1 MREIFII
8 FRKELTEVLRDRR
21 TLVFMIALPLLAI
34 PALLELSLRFATEAQ
49 RKASTETLR
58 YAILDEHHAPA
69 VAEAFAG
76 APGFERVTFDPPA
89 ANARPISDAISD
101 AIDADTIDFALV
113 IGAPTGASAG
123 ARDSAGAQTPV
134 TLYHDNASTTD
145 KARERATAVL
155 TALSERERDRRLVAL
170 GVPEDARDRLLVP
183 VRVTDVG
190 TADMRAVIG
199 ELIGGMLPYIF
210 IIFCYMGALYPAVD
224 LAAGEKERGTLET
237 LLLVPVARHR
247 IVLGKYLVVFTAALT
262 AAVLS
267 LVSLG
272 AWGAYKSRSVEGA
285 FGTVLSSIGA
295 LDLAL
300 IALMFVPAAA
310 IFAAILLSIS
320 IYARSFKEAQS
331 YAVPLNFLVVLPAM
345 LPMLPGVEMT
355 WGWAMVPITNI
366 ALAIQELVKGTM
378 SYEMLGAILGSSA
391 LLAGLLLG
399 FCTWWFRRENVLF
412 RV

>member
-1 MREIFII
+1 MREIFVI
-8 FRKELTEVLRDRR
+8 FRKELIEVLRDRR

-34 PALLELSLRFATEAQ
+34 PALLELTLRVTTEAQ

-58 YAILDEHHAPA
+58 YAIFDEHHAPA
-69 VAEAFAG
+69 VAEAFGA
-76 APGFERVTFDPPA
+76 APGFERVTLDPSA
-89 ANARPISDAISD
+89 ASAGAISD
-101 AIDADTIDFALV
+101 AVVHAIGAGTIDFALV
-113 IGAPTGASAG
+113 IGAPAG
-123 ARDSAGAQTPV
+123 AGDSAGAQTPV

-145 KARERATAVL
+145 KASERATAVI
-155 TALSERERDRRLVAL
+155 TALSERERDRRLVTL
-170 GVPEDARDRLLVP
+170 GVPEAARDRLLVP
-183 VRVTDVG
+183 VRVTAVG
-190 TADMRAVIG
+190 TADMRAVLG

-210 IIFCYMGALYPAVD
+210 IIFCYLGALYPAVD

-247 IVLGKYLVVFTAALT
+247 IVLGKYLVVFTAAMT

-272 AWGAYKSRSVEGA
+272 AWGAYKSSSIEGA
-285 FGTVLSSIGA
+285 FGAVLSSIGG

-331 YAVPLNFLVVLPAM
+331 YAVPLNFLVILPAM

-378 SYEMLGAILGSSA
+378 SYEMLVAILGSSA
-391 LLAGLLLG
+391 LLAGALLG

>member
-58 YAILDEHHAPA
+58 YAIFDEHHAPA

-76 APGFERVTFDPPA
+76 APGFERVTLAPPGA
-89 ANARPISDAISD
+89 IAGAISD
-101 AIDADTIDFALV
+101 AIGADTIDFALV
-113 IGAPTGASAG
+113 IGAPAG
-123 ARDSAGAQTPV
+123 APAGAGDSVGAQTPV

-145 KARERATAVL
+145 KAKERATAVL

-170 GVPEDARDRLLVP
+170 GVPENARERLLVP
-183 VRVTDVG
+183 VRVIDVG
-190 TADMRAVIG
+190 TADMRAVLG

-272 AWGAYKSRSVEGA
+272 TWGAYKSRSVEGA

-310 IFAAILLSIS
+310 MFAAILLSIS

-331 YAVPLNFLVVLPAM
+331 YAVPLNILVVLPAM

-366 ALAIQELVKGTM
+366 ALAIKELVKGTM
-378 SYEMLGAILGSSA
+378 SYEMLVAILGSSA
-391 LLAGLLLG
+391 LLASVLLG

>member
-69 VAEAFAG
+69 VAEAFAT

-89 ANARPISDAISD
+89 ASAGTLRDAISA
-101 AIDADTIDFALV
+101 AIDADAIDFALV
-113 IGAPTGASAG
+113 IGAPTGDAPD
-123 ARDSAGAQTPV
+123 RAGAQTPV

-145 KARERATAVL
+145 KARERASAVI

-170 GVPEDARDRLLVP
+170 GVPEGARDRLLVP

-190 TADMRAVIG
+190 TADMRAVLG

-247 IVLGKYLVVFTAALT
+247 IVLGKYLVVFTAAMT

-267 LVSLG
+267 LISLG
-272 AWGAYKSRSVEGA
+272 AWGAYKSQSVEGA

-378 SYEMLGAILGSSA
+378 SYEMLVAILGSSA

>member
-21 TLVFMIALPLLAI
+21 TLVFMIALPLLAL
-34 PALLELSLRFATEAQ
+34 PAVLELTLRFASEAQ

-58 YAILDEHHAPA
+58 YAVVDEHHAPA

-89 ANARPISDAISD
+89 NAGAISAAISD
-101 AIDADTIDFALV
+101 AIDSDTIDFALV
-113 IGAPTGASAG
+113 LGAPAG

-183 VRVTDVG
+183 VLVTDVG
-190 TADMRAVIG
+190 TADMRAVLG

-210 IIFCYMGALYPAVD
+210 IIFCYLGALYPAVD

-247 IVLGKYLVVFTAALT
+247 IVLGKYLVVFTAAMT

-272 AWGAYKSRSVEGA
+272 AWGAFKSKSVEGA
-285 FGTVLSSIGA
+285 FGTVLSSIGG

-331 YAVPLNFLVVLPAM
+331 YAVPLNFLVILPAM

-378 SYEMLGAILGSSA
+378 NYEMLGAILGSSA
-391 LLAGLLLG
+391 LLAGVLLG

>member
-1 MREIFII
+1 MRETFVI
-8 FRKELTEVLRDRR
+8 FRKELIEVLRDRR

-34 PALLELSLRFATEAQ
+34 PGLLELTLRVTSEAQ

-58 YAILDEHHAPA
+58 YAIFDERHAPA
-69 VAEAFAG
+69 VAETLAA
-76 APGFERVTFDPPA
+76 APGFERVTLDRSA
-89 ANARPISDAISD
+89 ANPGAIADAIG
-101 AIDADTIDFALV
+101 AGTIDFALV
-113 IGAPTGASAG
+113 IGAPAGAS
-123 ARDSAGAQTPV
+123 DSAGTQTAV

-145 KARERATAVL
+145 KAMERATEVL

-170 GVPEDARDRLLVP
+170 GVPEAARDRLLVP
-183 VRVTDVG
+183 VRVTAVG
-190 TADMRAVIG
+190 TADMRAVFG
-199 ELIGGMLPYIF
+199 ELVGGMLPYIF
-210 IIFCYMGALYPAVD
+210 IIFCFLGALYPAVD

-247 IVLGKYLVVFTAALT
+247 IVLGKYLVVFAAAMT

-267 LVSLG
+267 MVSLG
-272 AWGAYKSRSVEGA
+272 AWGAYKSSSIEGA
-285 FGTVLSSIGA
+285 FGAVLSSIGA

-300 IALMFVPAAA
+300 VALMFVPAAA

-320 IYARSFKEAQS
+320 IYARSFREAQS
-331 YAVPLNFLVVLPAM
+331 YAMPLNLLVILPAM

-366 ALAIQELVKGTM
+366 ALAIKELVKGTM
-378 SYEMLGAILGSSA
+378 SYEMLVAILGSSA
-391 LLAGLLLG
+391 LLAGALLG

>member
-69 VAEAFAG
+69 VAAAFAT

-89 ANARPISDAISD
+89 ASAGTLRDAISA

-113 IGAPTGASAG
+113 IGAPTGDAPD
-123 ARDSAGAQTPV
+123 RAGAQTPV

-145 KARERATAVL
+145 KARERASAVI

-170 GVPEDARDRLLVP
+170 GVPEGARDRLLVP

-190 TADMRAVIG
+190 TADMRAVLG

-247 IVLGKYLVVFTAALT
+247 IVLGKYLVVFTAAMT

-267 LVSLG
+267 LISLG
-272 AWGAYKSRSVEGA
+272 AWGAYKSQSVEGA

-378 SYEMLGAILGSSA
+378 SYEMLVAILGSSA